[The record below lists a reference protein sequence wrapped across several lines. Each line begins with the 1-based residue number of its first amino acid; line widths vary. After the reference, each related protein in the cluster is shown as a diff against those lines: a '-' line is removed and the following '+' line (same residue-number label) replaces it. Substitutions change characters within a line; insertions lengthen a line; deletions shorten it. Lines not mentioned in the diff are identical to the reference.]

1 MTSDAKLIFRGTA
14 YINGQATGILIPSDE
29 PLSFW
34 GGVNPSTGEIVDRH
48 HELSGRYLQH
58 SVLAIPSGRGSCSAS
73 GVILELLRNGKG
85 PNAIIFERQ
94 EEILTLG
101 VMVAEEIFGMVI
113 PIVRLLPGDFR
124 KLLGLG
130 GARVEVRDGCVRIGK
145 KCSKDSNSCSLVPAV
160 DIDRPSIHAGSVNLS
175 PIDQAM
181 LEGAHGEAAR
191 VSMRIILRMASLL
204 GAKELMD
211 VSQVHVDG
219 CLYTGPASLAVAE
232 TLRDWGGQVR
242 VPTSLNSISIDLTR
256 WRAQEIDPVFAGH
269 AQSLAQAYIDLG
281 AQPTFTCA
289 PYQLESAP
297 KFGEQ
302 VAWAESNAVVYANS
316 VLGAR
321 TMKYPDFLDIAI
333 ALTGRA
339 PRGGPHIDANRRAS
353 LVVTVAGIDDPRTVD
368 DSFYPL
374 LGYHVGSVA
383 ANRIPVIV
391 GISSLVPTRD
401 NLKAFGAA
409 FATLSSAPMFH
420 ILGVTPEST
429 TLDAVLSKDL
439 EIQSISVNLDALTS
453 CWEQLNTA
461 SPGQDVGL
469 ISLGNPHFS
478 LQEIRHLAQLCRGRQ
493 KGDAVT
499 VIITCSRAC
508 YGLATQ
514 AGLIKELEKF
524 GIQFVTDTCWCMIG
538 EPIILPS
545 TKAIMTNSAK
555 YAHYGPGITGRQ
567 FVFGSLAQCV
577 DSACEAGFLQRK
589 PLWLIS
595 KGHEVRDKHQ
605 GIYRVDK

>member
-1 MTSDAKLIFRGTA
+1 MTSDLSKAELVFHGTA
-14 YINGQATGILIPSDE
+14 YINGQATGTLLPSSE

-48 HELSGRYLQH
+48 HELSGRYLEC

-101 VMVAEEIFGMVI
+101 VMIAEEIFGLAI
-113 PIVRLLPGDFR
+113 PIVRLMPGDFR

-130 GARVEVRDGCVRIGK
+130 GARVEVRGGCVRIS
-145 KCSKDSNSCSLVPAV
+145 SKGSIDGHGCLPATGLETWSSSL
-160 DIDRPSIHAGSVNLS
+160 HAGSMNLS

-181 LEGAHGEAAR
+181 LSGGHGEAAR
-191 VSMRIILRMASLL
+191 VSMRTILRMARLL

-232 TLRDWGGQVR
+232 KLRDLGGRVR
-242 VPTSLNSISIDLTR
+242 VPTSLNSISIDLHR
-256 WRAQEIDPVFAGH
+256 WRAQRVDPVFATN
-269 AQSLAQAYIDLG
+269 AKSLARAYIDMG

-339 PRGGPHIDANRRAS
+339 PKGGPHLDANRLAS
-353 LVVTVAGIDDPRTVD
+353 LVVTVADIGDSQTID

-374 LGYHVGSVA
+374 LGYHVGSLA

-391 GISSLVPTRD
+391 GISSLAPTKD

-420 ILGVTPEST
+420 ILGVTPEAA
-429 TLDAVLSKDL
+429 TLGAILSKD
-439 EIQSISVNLDALTS
+439 QDVQRISVSLNMLSS
-453 CWEQLNTA
+453 CWDQLNSA
-461 SPGQDVGL
+461 SPDQDVGL
-469 ISLGNPHFS
+469 TSLGNPHFS
-478 LQEIRHLAQLCRGRQ
+478 LQEIRQLAQLCQGRR
-493 KGDAVT
+493 KRDGVT
-499 VIITCSRAC
+499 VIVTCSRAC

-514 AGLIKELEKF
+514 AGLIKELENF

-538 EPIILPS
+538 EPVIMPS
-545 TKAIMTNSAK
+545 AKAIMTNSAK
-555 YAHYGPGITGRQ
+555 YAHYGPGLTGRQ
-567 FVFGSLAQCV
+567 FTFGSLAQCV
-577 DSACEAGFLQRK
+577 DAACTTDFSRGK
-589 PLWLIS
+589 PLWL
-595 KGHEVRDKHQ
+595 Q
-605 GIYRVDK
+605 

>member
-1 MTSDAKLIFRGTA
+1 MTSDLSKAELIFHGTA
-14 YINGQATGILIPSDE
+14 YINGQATGTLLPSSE

-48 HELSGRYLQH
+48 HELSGRYLEC

-101 VMVAEEIFGMVI
+101 VMIAEEIFGMAI
-113 PIVRLLPGDFR
+113 PMVRLRPVDFR

-130 GARVEVRDGCVRIGK
+130 GARVEVRGGCVRI
-145 KCSKDSNSCSLVPAV
+145 CSNAREECNSCLTS
-160 DIDRPSIHAGSVNLS
+160 SSVNGGPLNVDHESMILS

-232 TLRDWGGQVR
+232 KLRDWGGRVR
-242 VPTSLNSISIDLTR
+242 VPTSLNSISIDLNR
-256 WRAQEIDPVFAGH
+256 WRAQGVDPIFAEN
-269 AQSLAQAYIDLG
+269 AKSLAQAYIDMG

-339 PRGGPHIDANRRAS
+339 PKGGPHIDANRLAS
-353 LVVTVAGIDDPRTVD
+353 LVVTVVRIGDSRTID

-374 LGYHVGSVA
+374 LGYHVGSLA

-391 GISSLVPTRD
+391 GIQSLVPTRD

-420 ILGVTPEST
+420 ILGVTPEAT
-429 TLDAVLSKDL
+429 TLDAVLSKDPEL
-439 EIQSISVNLDALTS
+439 QRISVSLDALSS
-453 CWEQLNTA
+453 CWDQLNA
-461 SPGQDVGL
+461 SSPNQDVGL

-478 LQEIRHLAQLCRGRQ
+478 FQEIRQLAQLCQGRR
-493 KGDAVT
+493 KRDAVA
-499 VIITCSRAC
+499 VIVTCSRSC
-508 YGLATQ
+508 YGLAAQ
-514 AGLIKELEKF
+514 AGLIKQLEHF
-524 GIQFVTDTCWCMIG
+524 GIQFMTDTCWCMIG

-545 TKAIMTNSAK
+545 ATAIMTNSAK
-555 YAHYGPGITGRQ
+555 YAHYGPGLTGRQ

-577 DSACEAGFLQRK
+577 DAACEVDFLQRK
-589 PLWLIS
+589 PLWLI
-595 KGHEVRDKHQ
+595 
-605 GIYRVDK
+605 